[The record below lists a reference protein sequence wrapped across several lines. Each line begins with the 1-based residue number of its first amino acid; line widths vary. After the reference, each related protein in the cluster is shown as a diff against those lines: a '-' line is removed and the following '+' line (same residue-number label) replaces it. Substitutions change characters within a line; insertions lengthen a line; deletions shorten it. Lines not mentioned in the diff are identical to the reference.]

1 MAAHLTL
8 QLDVAFEL
16 LEIRTGEHGFKKLH
30 RFGDSEKKLT
40 GTDEAIRLEFE
51 QVLEALNGEEG
62 AKKRENVERLRD
74 ELAVAG
80 QQVEAALDKFL
91 RL

>member
-16 LEIRTGEHGFKKLH
+16 LEIRTGKHGSKKLY
-30 RFGDSEKKLT
+30 RFEDSEKKMI
-40 GTDEAIRLEFE
+40 GTDEAIQLEFE
-51 QVLEALNGEEG
+51 QVLKALSGDEG
-62 AKKRENVERLRD
+62 VRKRKNVERLRD
-74 ELAVAG
+74 GLAIAG